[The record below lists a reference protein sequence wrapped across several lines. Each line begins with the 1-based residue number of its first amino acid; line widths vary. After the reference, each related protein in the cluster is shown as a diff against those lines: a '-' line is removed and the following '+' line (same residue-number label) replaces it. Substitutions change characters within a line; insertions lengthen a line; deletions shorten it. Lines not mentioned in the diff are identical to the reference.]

1 MSTKIV
7 RKLLQQTS
15 ELDYGIQ
22 EVDKNAAKRKKRKL
36 KKQVHEEPADEQ
48 EVVDWHIRSM
58 LRLDQAIVSKGSKGK
73 ESLQRIEREHQT
85 ENKRRKKV
93 SGAVVGNS
101 RSSSQ
106 QMKRTHEPTF
116 DKKQAKEKN
125 RLKEISKIARLL
137 KSSSAKGP
145 KKKMTPW

>member
-1 MSTKIV
+1 MSTKLV
-7 RKLLQQTS
+7 RRLLQQTS
-15 ELDYGIQ
+15 ELDHGIQ
-22 EVDKNAAKRKKRKL
+22 EVDKNAEKRKKRKL
-36 KKQVHEEPADEQ
+36 KKLGVHEEPADEQ

-58 LRLDQAIVSKGSKGK
+58 LRLDQAIVSKSSNGK
-73 ESLQRIEREHQT
+73 ESLQRIEREQQT

-93 SGAVVGNS
+93 SGEVVGNS

-116 DKKQAKEKN
+116 DKKKDKKEKEEK
-125 RLKEISKIARLL
+125 RLKEIARLL
-137 KSSSAKGP
+137 KKGS

>member
-1 MSTKIV
+1 MSTKLV
-7 RKLLQQTS
+7 RRLLQQTS
-15 ELDYGIQ
+15 ELDNGIQ
-22 EVDKNAAKRKKRKL
+22 EEDKNAAKRKKRKL

-73 ESLQRIEREHQT
+73 ESLQRIEREQQA

-93 SGAVVGNS
+93 DGAVVGNS

-116 DKKQAKEKN
+116 DKKKDKKEREEK
-125 RLKEISKIARLL
+125 RMKEIARLL
-137 KSSSAKGP
+137 KKGS